1 VTDLP
6 VAALGLDAGGTQT
19 RWALTTVDARL
30 LASGHVAA
38 FSGLQMSDEA
48 GRNAVAQVLAD
59 LVRQLGT
66 SAKVQTICA
75 GVTGLGGSLEPAA
88 QALQGLL
95 AGAFDL
101 PQDAVLVRSDMEVA
115 YRDVFAPGEGYLV
128 YAGTGSMA
136 VYIDTQGELHRAGG
150 RGGVLDDGG
159 SGYWIAQ
166 QALRLIWRAEDEQPG
181 AWRASPLAQRVFR
194 QLGGSDWPTTRQ
206 FVYAGTRGA
215 MGQLALAVAGAAE
228 DDPVAL
234 DILQRAGL
242 ELARLGMALAK
253 RFGTRPVALAGRA
266 AQLHPV
272 IAQSL
277 RQALPAGLPQKIVNL
292 QAHLAAARMAA
303 LHLNRPDS
311 Q

>member
-1 VTDLP
+1 
-6 VAALGLDAGGTQT
+6 
-19 RWALTTVDARL
+19 
-30 LASGHVAA
+30 
-38 FSGLQMSDEA
+38 
-48 GRNAVAQVLAD
+48 
-59 LVRQLGT
+59 
-66 SAKVQTICA
+66 
-75 GVTGLGGSLEPAA
+75 
-88 QALQGLL
+88 
-95 AGAFDL
+95 
-101 PQDAVLVRSDMEVA
+101 
-115 YRDVFAPGEGYLV
+115 
-128 YAGTGSMA
+128 
-136 VYIDTQGELHRAGG
+136 
-150 RGGVLDDGG
+150 
-159 SGYWIAQ
+159 
-166 QALRLIWRAEDEQPG
+166 
-181 AWRASPLAQRVFR
+181 
-194 QLGGSDWPTTRQ
+194 
-206 FVYAGTRGA
+206 
-215 MGQLALAVAGAAE
+215 VAGAAE